1 MITLEE
7 AYSIISTDIPCKD
20 ALEIDFRHASGR
32 VLAQDIF
39 SDIDMPPFDK
49 SAVDGYACRRVD
61 LLNKLRL
68 NEVIAAGNQ
77 PQHLVIPGTSS
88 KIMTGAMIPE
98 GADCVVMVEQS
109 IEEDGFVRFTDYKT
123 KNNIAY
129 RAEDLTTGT
138 KVLSKGTLLKPQHI
152 AVLASVGAVR
162 PLVYQKVKVCV
173 FSTGDELVEPEFA
186 PETGQIRNSNGSQ
199 LVSQLE
205 RIGAEVTYGGIIPD
219 EENETRKR
227 ITEALLENDVLIL
240 SGGISMG
247 DFDFVPKILLES
259 GLEIRFQSIA
269 VQPGKPTVFARS
281 GNQFV
286 FALPGNPVS
295 SFNIFEILAKPFLYR
310 LMGHPY
316 EEKIVRMALAED
328 FVRKGTARHGFIPAV
343 SLPDGSIKALTYNG
357 SGHIH
362 ALVTA
367 DAIISIP
374 LGVATV
380 LKGECVDVRFI

>member
-1 MITLEE
+1 MITLQE
-7 AYSIISTDIPCKD
+7 AYSIVSTDIPCKD
-20 ALEIDFRHASGR
+20 SVEIDFRHACGR

-49 SAVDGYACRRVD
+49 SAVDGYACRRTD
-61 LLNKLRL
+61 LGNILRL

-77 PQHLVIPGTSS
+77 PKHTVLPGTCS
-88 KIMTGAMIPE
+88 KIMTGAMIPS

-109 IEEDGFVRFTDYKT
+109 VEEAGFVHFTDTKT
-123 KNNIAY
+123 KNNIAFK
-129 RAEDLTTGT
+129 AEDLSSGT
-138 KVLSKGTLLKPQHI
+138 KVLSKGTLLKPKHI

-162 PLVYQKVKVCV
+162 PMVYQKVKVCV
-173 FSTGDELVEPEFA
+173 FSTGDELVEPENI

-219 EENETRKR
+219 VENETRKR
-227 ITEALLENDVLIL
+227 ITEALCDHDVLIL

-247 DFDFVPKILLES
+247 DFDFVPQILLES

-316 EEKIVRMALAED
+316 EERIVRMPLAED
-328 FVRKGTARHGFIPAV
+328 FARKGTARHGFIPAIT
-343 SLPDGSIKALTYNG
+343 LPDGSVKVLTYNG

-362 ALVTA
+362 ALV
-367 DAIISIP
+367 DANALISIP
-374 LGVATV
+374 LGVASV
-380 LKGECVDVRFI
+380 LKGESVDVRFI

>member
-1 MITLEE
+1 
-7 AYSIISTDIPCKD
+7 
-20 ALEIDFRHASGR
+20 
-32 VLAQDIF
+32 
-39 SDIDMPPFDK
+39 
-49 SAVDGYACRRVD
+49 
-61 LLNKLRL
+61 
-68 NEVIAAGNQ
+68 
-77 PQHLVIPGTSS
+77 
-88 KIMTGAMIPE
+88 MTGAMIPS

-109 IEEDGFVRFTDYKT
+109 VEEAGLVHFTETKT

-129 RAEDLTTGT
+129 KAEDLSVGT
-138 KVLSKGTLLKPQHI
+138 KVLSNGTLLKPQNI

-173 FSTGDELVEPEFA
+173 FSTGDELVEPENI

-219 EENETRKR
+219 VENETRKR
-227 ITEALLENDVLIL
+227 ITEALCDHDVLIL

-247 DFDFVPKILLES
+247 DFDFVPQILLES

-295 SFNIFEILAKPFLYR
+295 SFNIFEILAKPFFYR

-316 EEKIVRMALAED
+316 EERIVRMPLAED

-343 SLPDGSIKALTYNG
+343 TLPDGSVKVLTYNG

-362 ALVTA
+362 ALV
-367 DAIISIP
+367 DANALISIP
-374 LGVATV
+374 LGVASV
-380 LKGECVDVRFI
+380 LKGESVDVRFI

>member
-1 MITLEE
+1 MITLQE
-7 AYSIISTDIPCKD
+7 AYSIVSTDIPCKD
-20 ALEIDFRHASGR
+20 VVEADFRQVAGS

-49 SAVDGYACRRVD
+49 SAVDGYACRRAD
-61 LLNKLRL
+61 LENNLRL
-68 NEVIAAGNQ
+68 NEVIAAGKK
-77 PQHLVIPGTSS
+77 PQHSVLPGTCS
-88 KIMTGAMIPE
+88 KIMTGAMIPQ

-109 IEEDGFVRFTDYKT
+109 IEQDGFVQFTDVKT

-129 RAEDLTTGT
+129 KAEDLASGT

-152 AVLASVGAVR
+152 AVLASVGAVK

-173 FSTGDELVEPEFA
+173 FSTGDELVEPEFV
-186 PETGQIRNSNGSQ
+186 PDIGQIRNSNASQ
-199 LVSQLE
+199 LISQIE
-205 RIGAEVTYGGIIPD
+205 RVGADVRYGGIIPD

-227 ITEALLENDVLIL
+227 ITEALREHDVLIL

-247 DFDFVPKILLES
+247 DFDFVPQILRES

-281 GNQFV
+281 GNKFV

-316 EEKIVRMALAED
+316 EERIVRMPMAED

-343 SLPDGSIKALTYNG
+343 TQADGSVKVLIYNG

-362 ALVTA
+362 ALV
-367 DAIISIP
+367 DANALISIP
-374 LGVATV
+374 LGIASV
-380 LKGECVDVRFI
+380 LKGEWVDVRFI